1 MMMGNL
7 LSQFVSLPSY
17 LTMEALKDTMET
29 FFGQDLTRQQI
40 QETIAQIDY
49 DGDGQL
55 SYREFLE
62 AMCGLKSG
70 ARTKFGSFYK
80 VLTLKN
86 PAFWVQRVGRAN
98 SAI

>member
-1 MMMGNL
+1 
-7 LSQFVSLPSY
+7 
-17 LTMEALKDTMET
+17 MET
-29 FFGQDLTRQQI
+29 FFGQDLSKQQI
-40 QETIAQIDY
+40 HETIAQIDY
-49 DGDGQL
+49 DGDGAI

-98 SAI
+98 TAI